1 MQNYWALRKNTLKI
15 LRGVNEP
22 KIEKILGDPTAEKI
36 QILKKVPKFYFY
48 YILKIL
54 IPKCLQNHWRLR
66 KKLKIF

>member
-36 QILKKVPKFYFY
+36 QIKKKSP
-48 YILKIL
+48 KIL
-54 IPKCLQNHWRLR
+54 FLLYFQNFNSKMFAKSLATE
-66 KKLKIF
+66 KKA